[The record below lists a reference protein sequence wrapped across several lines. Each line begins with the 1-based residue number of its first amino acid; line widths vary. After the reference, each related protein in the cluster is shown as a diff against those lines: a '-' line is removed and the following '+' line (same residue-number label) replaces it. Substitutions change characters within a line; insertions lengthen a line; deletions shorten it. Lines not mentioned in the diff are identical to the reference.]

1 MITEDLKVIG
11 IVREG
16 MIQTIAG
23 RKGRESVLGKESETE
38 NRTEIGEEN
47 GMPTYNSNSR
57 LRGNGMMNGGGRIA
71 SDRRL
76 RVAVVMRSMSLA
88 GKTLMI
94 LHLQRTR
101 KSPTLN
107 YQVPWWKIP
116 IHTGGW

>member
-1 MITEDLKVIG
+1 MITEDPKVIG

-16 MIQTIAG
+16 MIQMIAG
-23 RKGRESVLGKESETE
+23 RKGRESSHGKESETE
-38 NRTEIGEEN
+38 NRTEIGEEH

-57 LRGNGMMNGGGRIA
+57 LRGNGIMNGGGRIV

-76 RVAVVMRSMSLA
+76 RVAVVTRSTSSA
-88 GKTLMI
+88 VKTLVI
-94 LHLQRTR
+94 LLLQQTR

-107 YQVPWWKIP
+107 YQVPWLKIP